1 MDHFF
6 GRAKQPESVEN
17 CWAPCL
23 ECHKAKTANRPDART
38 WLTAFMRFADCY
50 GYGEA
55 FDLAQIKLLA
65 LRAKGRAA

>member
-17 CWAPCL
+17 CWFICL
-23 ECHKAKTANRPDART
+23 TCHDNKTNNRPDART
-38 WLTAFMRFADCY
+38 WLLAFMRFADHY
-50 GYGEA
+50 GYREA
-55 FDLAQIKLLA
+55 VELAQIKLLA